1 MASGTGAA
9 VKGGAIKSGAVLV
22 VGGGVA
28 GVQAALDLVDLGLYV
43 YMVEELP
50 SIGGVMAQLDK
61 TFPTQ
66 DCSLCIL
73 SPKLVE
79 VSRSPNIKV
88 ITRATLEKVDGEPG
102 RFTCW
107 VRQRP
112 RYVDVEKCT
121 GCGVCSAYCPT
132 LIPDAYNERLSQTKA
147 LHMEY
152 PQAVPTAF
160 SVDETR
166 CLFLKNQECKQC
178 VPTCKAGAINFDQRE
193 EMLRLDVGAVVL
205 APGFGRLDPE
215 VLGKF
220 GYGRYPDVVTSIEFE
235 RILCASGPYQGHVL
249 KADGTHPHRIAF
261 LQCVGSRDCASNP
274 FCSSVCCMYAVKEA
288 IVAKEHAPDLDL
300 TIFAMDLR
308 TQGKGFDATRL
319 RSAREYGVHFVHGRP
334 ASVESHDGHLD
345 LTYAADSGEHVREAF
360 DMVVLSVGLA
370 APKGA
375 EALSAAAGID
385 LNRYRFADTCP
396 TAPLATTRPGVY
408 VAGAFQS
415 PKDIPESV
423 TQASG
428 AAALASQLL
437 KDVRGEALKRKELP
451 TEADVANDAPKIGV
465 FVCHCGINIGSV
477 VDVPAV
483 KRYAAS
489 LGAVVF
495 ADENPYSC
503 SQDTQEKIKDKIR
516 EHGLNRVVV
525 AACTPRTHEPLFQ
538 GTIREA
544 GLNRCLF
551 EMVNIRDQCS
561 WVHMREKAEATR
573 KAKDLV
579 RMAVAK
585 ARLATP
591 LPEQEVPVIP
601 AGLVIGGGAAGM
613 SAALSLADQGYQT
626 YLVEKAPRLGGNLR
640 RVRAGLD
647 GLDPKVLLRELEK
660 KVRNHPKVEVMTGAE
675 VTSVA
680 GYVGNFATTVK
691 GKDRTGVT
699 ERQIEHGVVIVA
711 TGGKEARPRGRFGLG
726 KSERVVTQLTL
737 EKILDDPAKA
747 AALRQVVMIQCAGSR
762 AEENGKGGLPY
773 CSKLCCAQAVKN
785 ALRLKALNPEA
796 EVYILYRDMRT
807 YGFKE
812 DYYRAARQA
821 GVVFI
826 RYDELAPPQVEVVDG
841 RARVSVEDKLL
852 GRWLS
857 FQPDLLA
864 LSVGVVPN
872 KVDELAKLLKVPL
885 TAEGFFLEAHVKLR
899 PVEFSV
905 EGIYLC
911 GLAHGPK
918 PLDESIAQAQA
929 AAAKAAIPLSRGFVA
944 VEPVVSR
951 VEAAACIGCGVCEAL
966 CPYKAIRLSKGD
978 KGKRAET
985 IAASCKGCGVCASH
999 CPVRAISMG
1008 RFSDAEILA
1017 QIKAF
1022 GEQLQEA

>member
-1 MASGTGAA
+1 M
-9 VKGGAIKSGAVLV
+9 V

-43 YMVEELP
+43 YLVEELP

-79 VSRSPNIKV
+79 VGRSPNIK
-88 ITRATLEKVDGEPG
+88 ILTRATLEKVEGEPG
-102 RFTCW
+102 SFTCT

-112 RYVDVEKCT
+112 RYIDIDKCT
-121 GCGVCSAYCPT
+121 GCGVCSVYCPMR
-132 LIPDAYNERLSQTKA
+132 IPDAYNERLCYTKS

-160 SVDETR
+160 SIDEKT
-166 CLFLKNQECKQC
+166 CLYLQRKECKQC

-193 EMLRLDVGAVVL
+193 EMLDINVGAVIL
-205 APGFGRLDPE
+205 APGFGRIEPA
-215 VLGKF
+215 VLGRL
-220 GYGRYPDVVTSIEFE
+220 GYGRYPDVVTSVEFE
-235 RILCASGPYQGHVL
+235 RILCASGPYKGHVL
-249 KADGTHPHRIAF
+249 KADGSHPHRIAF

-308 TQGKGFDATRL
+308 TQGKGFDATRV
-319 RSAREYGVHFVHGRP
+319 RSAREYGVRFVHARP
-334 ASVESHDGHLD
+334 AAVNQVGGALELSYVS
-345 LTYAADSGEHVREAF
+345 DSGEHKREPY
-360 DMVVLSVGLA
+360 DMVVLSVGLP
-370 APKGA
+370 APEGA
-375 EALSAAAGID
+375 QLLATAAGVD
-385 LNRYRFADTCP
+385 LNRYRFCDSGPAT
-396 TAPLATTRPGVY
+396 PLATSRPGVY

-437 KDVRGEALKRKELP
+437 KEVRGTSLARKELP
-451 TEADVANDAPKIGV
+451 AETDVAGQEPKIGV

-503 SQDTQEKIKDKIR
+503 SQDTQEKIKEKVR

-544 GLNRCLF
+544 GLNRALF

-561 WVHMREKAEATR
+561 WVHMKEKDGATL
-573 KAKDLV
+573 KAMDLV

-585 ARLATP
+585 AKLARP
-591 LPEQEVPVIP
+591 LEEQEVPVIP
-601 AGLVIGGGAAGM
+601 AALVIGGGLAGM
-613 SAALSLADQGYQT
+613 TAALSLADQGFQA

-640 RVRAGLD
+640 RVRTALG
-647 GLDPKVLLRELEK
+647 GVEPRALLRDLEK
-660 KVRNHPKVEVMTGAE
+660 RVRAHPLVEVFTGAE
-675 VTSVA
+675 VAAVN
-680 GYVGNFATTVK
+680 GYVGNFNTIVK
-691 GKDRTGVT
+691 TKEA
-699 ERQIEHGVVIVA
+699 ERQVEHGVVIVA
-711 TGGKEARPRGRFGLG
+711 TGGREARPRRFGLG
-726 KSERVVTQLTL
+726 KSKSVVTQLEL
-737 EKILDDPAKA
+737 ERALDNPEA
-747 AALRQVVMIQCAGSR
+747 AERLRQVVMIQCAGSR
-762 AEENGKGGLPY
+762 AEESAKGGLPY
-773 CSKLCCAQAVKN
+773 CSKLCCSQAVKN
-785 ALRLKALNPEA
+785 ALRLKELNPKA
-796 EVYILYRDMRT
+796 EVFILYRDMRT

-812 DYYRAARQA
+812 DYYRQAREA
-821 GVVFI
+821 GVVFV
-826 RYDELAPPQVEVVDG
+826 RYEEKRPPAVEVEGGTV
-841 RARVSVEDKLL
+841 RVKVEDALL
-852 GRWLS
+852 GATLNLE
-857 FQPDLLA
+857 PDLLA
-864 LSVGVVPN
+864 LSVGIVPSP
-872 KVDELAKLLKVPL
+872 VDDLAKMLKVPL

-905 EGIYLC
+905 EGVYLC
-911 GLAHGPK
+911 GLAHSPK
-918 PLDESIAQAQA
+918 PLDETIAQAQA
-929 AAAKAAIPLSRGFVA
+929 AAAKAAIPLARGFVA
-944 VEPVVSR
+944 VEPVVSH
-951 VEAAACIGCGVCEAL
+951 VETAQCIGCGICEAL
-966 CPYKAIRLSKGD
+966 CPYKAIRLVKQD

-999 CPVRAISMG
+999 CPVHAITMG
-1008 RFSDAEILA
+1008 RFSDEEILA
-1017 QIKAF
+1017 QIRAF
-1022 GEQLQEA
+1022 GQPLQEAT

>member
-1 MASGTGAA
+1 MAGTNG
-9 VKGGAIKSGAVLV
+9 KSGAVMV

-28 GVQAALDLVDLGLYV
+28 GVQAALDLVELGLYV
-43 YMVEELP
+43 YLVEELP

-79 VSRSPNIKV
+79 VSRSPNIRV
-88 ITRATLEKVDGEPG
+88 ITRATLERVEGEPG
-102 RFTCW
+102 SFTAW

-112 RYVDVEKCT
+112 RYVDVDKCT
-121 GCGVCSAYCPT
+121 GCGVCSVYCPT
-132 LIPDAYNERLSQTKA
+132 RIPDAYNERLSETKA

-160 SVDETR
+160 SIDEKT
-166 CLFLKNQECKQC
+166 CLFLQRQECKQC
-178 VPTCKAGAINFDQRE
+178 VPTCKAGAINFDQKE
-193 EMLRLDVGAVVL
+193 EFFNIEVGAVIL
-205 APGFGRLDPE
+205 APGFGRIEPA
-215 VLGKF
+215 VLGRL
-220 GYGRYPDVVTSIEFE
+220 GYGRYPDVVTSVEFE

-249 KADGTHPHRIAF
+249 KSDGGHPHRVAF
-261 LQCVGSRDCASNP
+261 VQCVGSRDCASNP

-319 RSAREYGVHFVHGRP
+319 RSAADYGVRFVHARP
-334 ASVESHDGHLD
+334 AAVDKVNGHLQ
-345 LTYAADSGEHVREAF
+345 LTYVTDAGEHKREPF

-370 APKGA
+370 APASA
-375 EALSAAAGID
+375 EALSRAAEID
-385 LNRYRFADTCP
+385 LNRYRFAACCP
-396 TAPLATTRPGVY
+396 SAPLATTRPGVY
-408 VAGAFQS
+408 VAGAFQA

-437 KDVRGEALKRKELP
+437 KDARGTSLTRKELP
-451 TEADVANDAPKIGV
+451 AEANVLGLEPKIGV
-465 FVCHCGINIGSV
+465 FICHCGINIGSV
-477 VDVPAV
+477 VDVPEV

-503 SQDTQEKIKDKIR
+503 SQDTQEKIKAKVK
-516 EHGLNRVVV
+516 EHGLNRVIV

-544 GLNRCLF
+544 GLNRALF

-561 WVHMREKAEATR
+561 WVHMKEKEEATR

-585 ARLATP
+585 AMLARP
-591 LPEQEVPVIP
+591 LEEQEVPVTP
-601 AGLVIGGGAAGM
+601 AALVIGGGLAGM
-613 SAALSLADQGYQT
+613 TAALSVAEQGYQA
-626 YLVEKAPRLGGNLR
+626 YLVEKSPRLGGNLR
-640 RVRAGLD
+640 RVRSALD
-647 GLDPKVLLRELEK
+647 GVDPQKLLKGLEK
-660 KVRNHPKVEVMTGAE
+660 KVRSHPLVKVMTGATIAA
-675 VTSVA
+675 VN
-680 GYVGNFATTVK
+680 GYVGNFSTVVK
-691 GKDRTGVT
+691 AREG
-699 ERQIEHGVVIVA
+699 EQQIEHGVVIVA
-711 TGGKEARPRGRFGLG
+711 TGGREARPRRFGLG
-726 KSERVVTQLTL
+726 KSQRVVTQLEL
-737 EKILDDPAKA
+737 ERLLDDPAQAKG
-747 AALRQVVMIQCAGSR
+747 LRQVVMVQCAGSR
-762 AEENGKGGLPY
+762 AEQKKGGLPY
-773 CSKLCCAQAVKN
+773 CSKLCCSQAVKN
-785 ALRLKALNPEA
+785 ALRLKQKNPAA

-812 DYYRAARQA
+812 DYYRKARQN

-826 RYDELAPPQVEVVDG
+826 RYEEKEPPVVEVLPGGAPRVTVEERLVG
-841 RARVSVEDKLL
+841 RRLTIE
-852 GRWLS
+852 
-857 FQPDLLA
+857 PDLLA
-864 LSVGVVPN
+864 LSVGIVPSP
-872 KVDELAKLLKVPL
+872 VEELAKMLKVPL

-905 EGIYLC
+905 EGVYLC
-911 GLAHGPK
+911 GLAHSPK

-929 AAAKAAIPLSRGFVA
+929 AAAKAVMPLARGFVA

-951 VEAAACIGCGVCEAL
+951 VTTEQCIGCGVCESL
-966 CPYKAIRLSKGD
+966 CPYKAIRLVKLD

-985 IAASCKGCGVCASH
+985 IAASCKGCGVCSSH
-999 CPVRAISMG
+999 CPAHAITMG

-1017 QIKAF
+1017 QIAAF
-1022 GEQLQEA
+1022 GQQLQEATT